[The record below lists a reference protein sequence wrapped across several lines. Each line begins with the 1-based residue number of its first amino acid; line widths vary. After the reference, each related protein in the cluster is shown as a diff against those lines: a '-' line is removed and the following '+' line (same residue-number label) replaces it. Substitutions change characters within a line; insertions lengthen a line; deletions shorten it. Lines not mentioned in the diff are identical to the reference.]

1 MPRTERLFLTMTRDV
16 ASPSTQPLLL
26 KDSVQQAFVIA
37 YQENIEPLA
46 QALANEGWQ
55 AELLRNERSPA
66 TASCAAIY
74 CCMMNHRRA
83 WVQAAAKPL
92 PSLIVEA
99 DFVPVVGIASLPL
112 PMDLTQ
118 PATGLCWLYTCAAQL
133 YSLSP
138 DGFAEGFST
147 SLVAYVVTPAAAR
160 CLCGLA
166 DWVHK
171 QHGTGYFNFDSE
183 VDKYLR
189 SHGFKNY
196 ISFRNYGEHGG
207 IPNPEHRQHGIS
219 GVHRADVLAGPL
231 AFCPLYAGTGPNW
244 RSRYLWIRLKAR
256 IKGIGRLLLG
266 RFLRLKILR
275 KASTPRRML
284 RWAIARQLV
293 LRL

>member
-1 MPRTERLFLTMTRDV
+1 MTRAMTHDV
-16 ASPSTQPLLL
+16 ASPVTQPPLL
-26 KDSVQQAFVIA
+26 KDEIQQAFIIA
-37 YQENIEPLA
+37 YREETEPLE

-55 AELLRNERSPA
+55 VKLFRNERSPDS
-66 TASCAAIY
+66 SCAAIY

-83 WVQAAAKPL
+83 WVQAAAEPR
-92 PSLIVEA
+92 PTLIVEA
-99 DFVPVVGIASLPL
+99 DFVPVVGMSSLPL
-112 PMDLTQ
+112 PMDLSQ
-118 PATGLCWLYTCAAQL
+118 PSTGLCWLYTCAAQI

-166 DWVHK
+166 DWVHEH
-171 QHGTGYFNFDSE
+171 HGTGYFNFDSE

-219 GVHRADVLAGPL
+219 GIHRADVLAGPL
-231 AFCPLYAGTGPNW
+231 AFRPLYAGTGHQW
-244 RSRYLWIRLKAR
+244 RSRYLWIRLNAR
-256 IKGIGRLLLG
+256 LKGIGRLLLG
-266 RFLRLKILR
+266 RFLRPKILR
-275 KASTPRRML
+275 KASAPRRML
-284 RWAIARQLV
+284 KWAIARQLIR
-293 LRL
+293 RL

>member
-1 MPRTERLFLTMTRDV
+1 MIRDV
-16 ASPSTQPLLL
+16 ASSSAPPLLL
-26 KDSVQQAFVIA
+26 KDIIRQALIIA
-37 YQENIEPLA
+37 YQEKTEPLE
-46 QALANEGWQ
+46 QTLAAEGWHTK
-55 AELLRNERSPA
+55 LLRYERSPA
-66 TASCAAIY
+66 TNSYAAIY

-83 WVQAAAKPL
+83 WVLAAAEPQ
-92 PSLIVEA
+92 PTLIVEA
-99 DFVPVVGIASLPL
+99 DFVPVVGMSSLPL

-118 PATGLCWLYTCAAQL
+118 PTTGMTWLYSCAAQI

-147 SLVAYVVTPAAAR
+147 SLVAYIVTPAAAR

-166 DWVHK
+166 DWVQEH
-171 QHGTGYFNFDSE
+171 HGTGYFNFDSE

-196 ISFRNYGEHGG
+196 LSFRNYGEHGG

-231 AFCPLYAGTGPNW
+231 AFRPLYAGTDHNW
-244 RSRYLWIRLKAR
+244 RSRYLWIRLQGR

-266 RFLRLKILR
+266 RFLRPKLLR
-275 KASTPRRML
+275 TARAPGRML
-284 RWAIARQLV
+284 RWAIARQLAW
-293 LRL
+293 RL

>member
-1 MPRTERLFLTMTRDV
+1 MIRDV

-26 KDSVQQAFVIA
+26 KDSVQQAFIIA
-37 YQENIEPLA
+37 YQENIEPLTH
-46 QALANEGWQ
+46 ALAHEGWQ
-55 AELLRNERSPA
+55 AKLLRNERSPA
-66 TASCAAIY
+66 TAAYAAIY

-83 WVQAAAKPL
+83 WVLAAAEPL

-99 DFVPVVGIASLPL
+99 DFVPVVGMASLPL
-112 PMDLTQ
+112 PMDWTQ
-118 PATGLCWLYTCAAQL
+118 LNTGIAWLYTCAAQI

-166 DWVHK
+166 DWVHE

-231 AFCPLYAGTGPNW
+231 AFRPLYAGTDPGW
-244 RSRYLWIRLKAR
+244 RSRYLWVRLKAR

-266 RFLRLKILR
+266 RFLRPKVLR
-275 KASTPRRML
+275 KASTPGRML
-284 RWAIARQLV
+284 QWAIARQFA